1 MCFIKKTLNY
11 TTAFLCFPP
20 PGITMD
26 LVMET
31 PANTILGVG
40 KLSKRA
46 DEVQQCLALLP
57 HCSKAQTLGQA
68 RALPAG
74 SELACSP

>member
-1 MCFIKKTLNY
+1 MCFINKTLNY

-26 LVMET
+26 LVILRNWQET

-46 DEVQQCLALLP
+46 DEVQQ
-57 HCSKAQTLGQA
+57 
-68 RALPAG
+68 
-74 SELACSP
+74 